1 VIGRGTRRGCRRQ
14 THRRPVAQSQKTA
27 SNIDILTVA
36 SIILDIFLVN
46 TTKKCITTHRL
57 DTATREAPMSEG
69 APLWVSQA
77 ITKYSAR

>member
-1 VIGRGTRRGCRRQ
+1 VIGRGTRRAAAIKHTGARSPNLKNGV
-14 THRRPVAQSQKTA
+14 H
-27 SNIDILTVA
+27 IDILSAA
-36 SIILDIFLVN
+36 SIILDKFLVI

-77 ITKYSAR
+77 ITRYSAG